1 MAVGDGD
8 VAVYELVAD
17 VGAEG
22 DDAVGGVAEVMVE
35 LVQFG
40 VDLVDE
46 GLAVGVANSGVGYP

>member
-35 LVQFG
+35 LVQLG

-46 GLAVGVANSGVGYP
+46 GLTVGVADAGIGYP